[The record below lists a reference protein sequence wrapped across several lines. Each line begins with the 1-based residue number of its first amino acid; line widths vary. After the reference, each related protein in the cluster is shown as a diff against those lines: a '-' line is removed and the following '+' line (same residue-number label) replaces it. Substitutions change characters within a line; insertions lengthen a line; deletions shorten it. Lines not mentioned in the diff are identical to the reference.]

1 MKIMIAISFL
11 VLLLDQLTK
20 YFFKNKT
27 FVVTSFFKI
36 SYVEN
41 TGASFGMLKGLNWLF
56 IIVAFIALFYVF
68 KYYKEV
74 KKERFYIHLAAGF
87 LLGGI
92 LGNLIDRVFLGYV
105 RDFLDFGFWPTFNF
119 ADTFSTIAAI
129 LLIVHIL
136 FKK

>member
-1 MKIMIAISFL
+1 MKVMIVTSFL

-20 YFFKNKT
+20 YFLKNKI
-27 FVVTSFFKI
+27 FFVTSFFKI

-41 TGASFGMLKGLNWLF
+41 TGASFGMMKGFNWLF

-74 KKERFYIHLAAGF
+74 KKEKFYVHLSIGF

-92 LGNLIDRVFLGYV
+92 IGNLIDRVFLGYV
-105 RDFLDFGFWPTFNF
+105 RDFISFSFWPTFNF
-119 ADTFSTIAAI
+119 ADTFSTIAI
-129 LLIVHIL
+129 GLLVVHIL
-136 FKK
+136 LKK

>member
-1 MKIMIAISFL
+1 MRTLLITSFL

-20 YFFKNKT
+20 YFLKNKT
-27 FVVTSFFKI
+27 FVITSFFKI

-41 TGASFGMLKGLNWLF
+41 TGAAFGMLKGFNILF
-56 IIVAFIALFYVF
+56 IAVALIVIFFIF

-74 KKERFYIHLAAGF
+74 KREKFYIHLAAGL

-92 LGNLIDRVFLGYV
+92 LGNLIDRILLGYV
-105 RDFLDFGFWPTFNF
+105 RDFLDFSFWPTFNI
-119 ADTFSTIAAI
+119 ADTFSTIAVI
-129 LLIVHIL
+129 LLIFHTL

>member
-1 MKIMIAISFL
+1 MKVVIVTSFL

-20 YFFKNKT
+20 YFLKNKI
-27 FVVTSFFKI
+27 FIVTSFFKI
-36 SYVEN
+36 SYIEN
-41 TGASFGMLKGLNWLF
+41 TGASFGMLKGFNWLF

-74 KKERFYIHLAAGF
+74 KKERFYVNLAVGF

-119 ADTFSTIAAI
+119 ADTFSTIACV
-129 LLIVHIL
+129 LLIAHIS